1 MKISFFN
8 LNEIYYEKV
17 SEKIKWFLKM
27 FEPLSIIF
35 IGVIIGLMQI
45 LCTYFGQGIKPIP
58 LSMAI
63 ILSTIWL
70 LKRWQH
76 F

>member
-35 IGVIIGLMQI
+35 IGVIIGIIVFSVML
-45 LCTYFGQGIKPIP
+45 PIFKMGEM
-58 LSMAI
+58 L
-63 ILSTIWL
+63 
-70 LKRWQH
+70 
-76 F
+76 

>member
-35 IGVIIGLMQI
+35 IGVIIGLIVFSVM
-45 LCTYFGQGIKPIP
+45 LPIFKMGEM
-58 LSMAI
+58 L
-63 ILSTIWL
+63 
-70 LKRWQH
+70 
-76 F
+76 

>member
-1 MKISFFN
+1 VSFLTIGEKTGEMKISFFN

-35 IGVIIGLMQI
+35 IGVIIGMIVFSVML
-45 LCTYFGQGIKPIP
+45 PIFKMGEM
-58 LSMAI
+58 L
-63 ILSTIWL
+63 
-70 LKRWQH
+70 
-76 F
+76 

>member
-17 SEKIKWFLKM
+17 SEKIKWLLKM

-35 IGVIIGLMQI
+35 IGLIIGLIVFSVM
-45 LCTYFGQGIKPIP
+45 LPIFKMGEM
-58 LSMAI
+58 L
-63 ILSTIWL
+63 
-70 LKRWQH
+70 
-76 F
+76 

>member
-17 SEKIKWFLKM
+17 NEKIKWFLKM

-35 IGVIIGLMQI
+35 IGVIIGLIVFSVM
-45 LCTYFGQGIKPIP
+45 LPIFKMGEM
-58 LSMAI
+58 L
-63 ILSTIWL
+63 
-70 LKRWQH
+70 
-76 F
+76 

>member
-1 MKISFFN
+1 GEMKISFFN

-35 IGVIIGLMQI
+35 IGVIIGIIVFSVML
-45 LCTYFGQGIKPIP
+45 PIFKMGEM
-58 LSMAI
+58 L
-63 ILSTIWL
+63 
-70 LKRWQH
+70 
-76 F
+76 